1 MMGATD
7 WLQRCS
13 ARLRALAESAA
24 LDGVVDPDQIA
35 NDLFDILHNLA
46 PEWAAE
52 AYVGTR

>member
-1 MMGATD
+1 MIEATD

-13 ARLRALAESAA
+13 DRLRALAQGAA
-24 LDGVVDPDQIA
+24 LDGIDSDEIA
-35 NDLFDILHNLA
+35 KDLFEILHNLA